1 MRTRTPEQSQQ
12 RNNDAG
18 IWDGPRT
25 AWLGRQRLDSQGFGG
40 REQWCA
46 ASAIGQ
52 ASRQRREFEIR
63 VTNAAL
69 AVEEE
74 TDKLPDAE
82 RRRRRGRSAKAGASV
97 RAAPIRP
104 CRNSPVSGLQSTCA
118 DVVRHT
124 DATSAGWPLVLAHGR
139 TTMRTAQRRG
149 GEDDPSVPLTNKVDD
164 NRRMADGMDAR
175 TPSLL
180 PRSIAP
186 RLAVPVAQGHGPGVS
201 LTIGDG
207 ERSCGCYERRW
218 ASKLEGYLGREDDIS
233 AVRMPC

>member
-1 MRTRTPEQSQQ
+1 MGWTT
-12 RNNDAG
+12 
-18 IWDGPRT
+18 DGVAWTTT
-25 AWLGRQRLDSQGFGG
+25 ARLARVWGTTATVCSIK
-40 REQWCA
+40 
-46 ASAIGQ
+46 AIGQ

-82 RRRRRGRSAKAGASV
+82 RRRRRRGRSAKAGASV

-104 CRNSPVSGLQSTCA
+104 CRNSPVSGLKSTCA
-118 DVVRHT
+118 DILRHT
-124 DATSAGWPLVLAHGR
+124 DARRLVLAHGR

-149 GEDDPSVPLTNKVDD
+149 GEDDPSVPLTNEVDD

-180 PRSIAP
+180 PRSI
-186 RLAVPVAQGHGPGVS
+186 
-201 LTIGDG
+201 G
-207 ERSCGCYERRW
+207 EHVY
-218 ASKLEGYLGREDDIS
+218 
-233 AVRMPC
+233 